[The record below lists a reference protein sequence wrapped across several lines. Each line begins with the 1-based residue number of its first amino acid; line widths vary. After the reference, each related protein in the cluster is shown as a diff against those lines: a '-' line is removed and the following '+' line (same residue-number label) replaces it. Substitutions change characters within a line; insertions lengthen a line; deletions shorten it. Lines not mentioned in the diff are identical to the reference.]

1 MTENVVA
8 YIALGSNLQDPLAQL
23 RSAVA
28 ALANL
33 PDTQLQRVSSC
44 WRSAAVGPGDQ
55 PDYLNAVARIDT
67 GLDAAAL
74 LEALQSIET
83 AQGRVR
89 TERWGPRTLDLDLL
103 LYGDATIDTP
113 TLIVPHPRMTQRD
126 FVLYPLR
133 EISDTNPLLPDG
145 RDLDG
150 LIALLPPARLER
162 LTEALVA
169 YHPAKADRGTL

>member
-1 MTENVVA
+1 MVA
-8 YIALGSNLQDPLAQL
+8 HIALGSNLQDPLAQL
-23 RSAVA
+23 RAAVS
-28 ALANL
+28 ALADL
-33 PDTQLQRVSSC
+33 PDTHLQRVSSC

-67 GLDAAAL
+67 GLEAAAL
-74 LEALQSIET
+74 LEALQAIET

-103 LYGDATIDTP
+103 LYGNAIIDTP
-113 TLIVPHPRMTQRD
+113 TLTVPHPRMTQRD

-133 EISDTNPLLPDG
+133 EISDTSVLLPDG

-150 LIALLPPARLER
+150 LIAQLPPARLER
-162 LTEALVA
+162 LTTPLIATHA
-169 YHPAKADRGTL
+169 AKADRGTL